1 MNSSLVRFLVVLP
14 LLILPFI
21 LARSGEPFDNKPIP
35 ARSSQEEQ
43 KTFQLHPGFRIELV
57 ACEPQIMDP
66 VAMTF
71 DQDGR
76 LYVAEMRGY
85 PNEGYGTGNITS
97 GCIKLLEDRDGD
109 GFYETSTVFAD
120 GLRFPMSIQP
130 WGKGIIV
137 SVAPDIIYFEDTKGT
152 GKADVKKVL
161 YTGFGL
167 DNIQQLLNSLQW
179 GMDNWVYGCNGASG
193 GTIRSLE
200 KLDAPPVVLSNRGI
214 RFHPEVPGSLE
225 PMSGGGQ
232 YGLSPDAWQNWFV
245 NTNTQHL
252 RQIILPDQYLRRN
265 PGMTVSATTFDI
277 PEHGP
282 ACKVYRISPFEQW
295 RVERTQR
302 RKTGPDSARFPSTEL
317 VPGGYITSACSPLV
331 YEADRY
337 PKEYQHNV
345 FLCEP
350 ANNLVMRDSLEEK
363 GSIFTAKR
371 PDKEKEFFASTDT
384 WCRPV
389 HLSLGPDGCIYMVDF
404 YREVIE
410 TPRSLPDDMKPKL
423 VLKSQERGRI
433 WRIVPEGEY
442 KPRKPQMSKMS
453 SAELV
458 PLLAD
463 PNIWWRLNAQRLL
476 VERQD
481 KTVVAELR
489 KLAQECEFVPGQA
502 HALWT
507 LKGLAALEEADVV
520 SALQDQSSAVR
531 GQALRL
537 AEKTMSSPRVREIA
551 VKLADDSSAP
561 LRLQAAFSLGADHS
575 PEITQ
580 ALGRLIRRDGNDPW
594 IAAAVL
600 SSSYHCAAEL
610 LDSLMRDGEFA
621 KSATPAQRQIVVKL
635 ASQIGAT
642 GSDADFAKFL
652 QFLADPDRPGLAAW
666 QSELLQGLSQGL
678 QNTNRALSRLWQ
690 AQPENIK
697 KALARLRPQ
706 FEQAARNA
714 GNKKM
719 ALASRLAATRLLA
732 QGPFELAGPVLK
744 SLLAPQLPPELQ
756 MAAVRSLAMHEDSSV
771 PATLIEAWSGAG
783 PAVRREI
790 QEALFARPER
800 LPALLDALEAKH
812 ILPNQLDSLRVNQL
826 RSHADTKVKER
837 AAKLLAGALDPD
849 RQKVVVSYKPALDLK
864 GDAAKGQ
871 ALFRKQCATCHR
883 VDNVGFEIGP
893 DLRAAVRDKT
903 SEQLLISILD
913 PSREVDRR
921 YTVYLIETKSGRQI
935 SGIVAVDSATSVVL
949 RRAEKAEDTVLRTQI
964 ETMTDTGKSLMPD
977 GLEKDLN
984 KQDVADVIA
993 YLMNLK

>member
-1 MNSSLVRFLVVLP
+1 MFL
-14 LLILPFI
+14 
-21 LARSGEPFDNKPIP
+21 LAWGAEPFDNKPIP
-35 ARSSQEEQ
+35 ARTPQEEQ

-76 LYVAEMRGY
+76 LYVAEMRAY

-97 GCIKLLEDRDGD
+97 GYIKLLEDRDGD

-137 SVAPDIIYFEDTKGT
+137 SVAPDIIYLEDTKGT

-161 YTGFGL
+161 YTGFGV

-200 KLDAPPVVLSNRGI
+200 KPDAPPVALGNRGI

-252 RQIILPDQYLRRN
+252 RQIILPDHYLRRN

-302 RKTGPDSARFPSTEL
+302 RKSGPDSARFPSTEL

-371 PDKEKEFFASTDT
+371 PDKEKEFFASTDN

-410 TPRSLPDDMKPKL
+410 TPRSLPDDMKQKL

-433 WRIVPEGEY
+433 WRIVPEGQY
-442 KPRKPQMSKMS
+442 QARKPQMSKIS
-453 SAELV
+453 SKELV

-463 PNIWWRLNAQRLL
+463 PNIWWRLNAQRVL

-481 KTVVAELR
+481 KSVVPALR
-489 KLAQECEFVPGQA
+489 NLFSKCDFPLGRA

-507 LKGLAALEEADVV
+507 LHALHALSEEDLLGALEDKSDGVI
-520 SALQDQSSAVR
+520 
-531 GQALRL
+531 GQALRM
-537 AEKTMSSPRVREIA
+537 AEEEMNWRPVWSWASKHANSPNGH
-551 VKLADDSSAP
+551 VK
-561 LRLQAAFSLGADHS
+561 LQAALSLGAGSS
-575 PEITQ
+575 PEITM
-580 ALGRLIRRDGNDPW
+580 ALARLLRFSGDPW
-594 IAAAVL
+594 ITEAAL
-600 SSSYHCAAEL
+600 SSSYRCAVEL
-610 LDSLMRDGEFA
+610 LLMVAVGDSA
-621 KSATPAQRQIVVKL
+621 KSATPSQRQIVVRL

-642 GSDADFAKFL
+642 GSDADVAKL
-652 QFLADPDRPGLAAW
+652 MQSLAHPEMAGWEA
-666 QSELLQGLSQGL
+666 EVLQGLSQGL
-678 QNTNRALSRLWQ
+678 QNSNRPLSRLWQ
-690 AQPENIK
+690 APPENIK
-697 KALARLRPQ
+697 KILAQLRPQ

-714 GNKKM
+714 GNEKL

-732 QGPFELAGPVLK
+732 QGPYELAGPVLK
-744 SLLAPQLPPELQ
+744 SLLTPQQPPDLQ
-756 MAAVRSLAMHEDSSV
+756 MVAVRSLGMHEDKDV
-771 PATLIEAWSGAG
+771 PAILIEAWNGAG

-800 LPALLDALEAKH
+800 LPVLLEALEAKR

-826 RSHADTKVKER
+826 RNHADTKVKER

-849 RQKVVVSYKPALDLK
+849 RQKVVDSYKPALDLK
-864 GDAAKGQ
+864 GDATKGQ

-883 VDNVGFEIGP
+883 VENVGFEVGP

-903 SEQLLISILD
+903 PEQLLISILD

-921 YTVYLIETKSGRQI
+921 YTVYLIETKSGRQV
-935 SGIVAVDSATSVVL
+935 SGIVAVESATSVVL
-949 RRAEKAEDTVLRTQI
+949 RRAEKAEDTVLRAQI

-984 KQDVADVIA
+984 KQDIADVIA

>member
-1 MNSSLVRFLVVLP
+1 LFLLTWG
-14 LLILPFI
+14 
-21 LARSGEPFDNKPIP
+21 AEPFDNKPIP
-35 ARSSQEEQ
+35 ARTPQEEQ

-76 LYVAEMRGY
+76 LYVAEMRAY

-193 GTIRSLE
+193 GTIRSQE
-200 KLDAPPVVLSNRGI
+200 KPDAPPVALGNRGI

-252 RQIILPDQYLRRN
+252 QQIILPDHYLRRN

-295 RVERTQR
+295 RVERTSR
-302 RKTGPDSARFPSTEL
+302 RKSGPDSARFPSTEL

-337 PKEYQHNV
+337 PKDYQHNV
-345 FLCEP
+345 FVCEP

-371 PDKEKEFFASTDT
+371 PDKEKEFFASTDN

-433 WRIVPEGEY
+433 WRIVPDG
-442 KPRKPQMSKMS
+442 PRDIRKPQMSKMK
-453 SAELV
+453 SADLV
-458 PLLAD
+458 QLLSDA
-463 PNIWWRLNAQRLL
+463 NIWWRLNAQRLL

-481 KTVVAELR
+481 KSVAPALR
-489 KLAQECEFVPGQA
+489 GLVIKSYEEAMPGMDMRLRGA
-502 HALWT
+502 VRSHALWT
-507 LKGLAALEEADVV
+507 MHGLDSLNENFIIFALEDKSPE
-520 SALQDQSSAVR
+520 VR
-531 GQALRL
+531 AQALRL
-537 AEKTMSSPRVREIA
+537 AEEHMNSPTARPIIQTLA
-551 VKLADDSSAP
+551 AKLADDPS
-561 LRLQAAFSLGADHS
+561 LHVRLQAAFSLGAGRS
-575 PEITQ
+575 PEITA
-580 ALGRLIRRDGNDPW
+580 ALGRLIRRYGNDPW

-600 SSSYHCAAEL
+600 SSSSRCAVEL
-610 LDSLMRDGEFA
+610 LNSLLTDEEFP
-621 KSATPAQRQIVVKL
+621 KSATPAQRQIVAKL

-642 GSDADFAKFL
+642 GSDAVLAKLLEFL
-652 QFLADPDRPGLAAW
+652 SDSDHPALAAW
-666 QSELLQGLSQGL
+666 QTELLQGLSQGL
-678 QNTNRALSRLWQ
+678 QNTNRPLSRLWQ
-690 AQPENIK
+690 SPPENIK

-714 GNKKM
+714 GNEK
-719 ALASRLAATRLLA
+719 LAVSSRLSATRLLA
-732 QGPFELAGPVLK
+732 QGPYELAGPVLK
-744 SLLAPQLPPELQ
+744 SLLAPQQPPELQ
-756 MAAVRSLAMHEDSSV
+756 MAAARSLAMHEDATV
-771 PATLIEAWSGAG
+771 PGILVEAWGSAG

-790 QEALFARPER
+790 QEALFARSDR
-800 LPALLDALEAKH
+800 LPVLLEALEAKR
-812 ILPNQLDSLRVNQL
+812 IQPNQLDSLRVNQL
-826 RSHADTKVKER
+826 RNHSHAKIKER
-837 AAKLLAGALDPD
+837 ATKLLAGALDPD
-849 RQKVVVSYKPALDLK
+849 RQKVVDTYKPALDLN

-871 ALFRKQCATCHR
+871 ALFRKHCATCHR
-883 VDNVGFEIGP
+883 VENVGFEVGP

-903 SEQLLISILD
+903 PEQLLISILD

-921 YTVYLIETKSGRQI
+921 YTVYLIETKAGRQM
-935 SGIVAVDSATSVVL
+935 SGIVAVESATSVLL
-949 RRAEKAEDTVLRTQI
+949 RRAERAEDTVLRAQI

-984 KQDVADVIA
+984 KQDIADVIA